1 MEGVFRFLDFPV
13 YQSEKKWYIC
23 IGELCEKLHC
33 GHEIKSQISRASLSI
48 SLNIA
53 EGSAKNSDKDFARFL
68 HISIGSIH
76 ESVACLNIL
85 AEQKYISE
93 EVYQKFL
100 SEAESL
106 CRQLGGFIKHLIGKN
121 K

>member
-1 MEGVFRFLDFPV
+1 M
-13 YQSEKKWYIC
+13 
-23 IGELCEKLHC
+23 
-33 GHEIKSQISRASLSI
+33 SI

-68 HISIGSIH
+68 YISIGSIH

-85 AEQKYISE
+85 AEKKYISQ
-93 EVYQKFL
+93 EVYKKFL

-106 CRQLGGFIKHLIGKN
+106 SRQLGGFIKHLN
-121 K
+121 KKS